1 MPDPRPLSDP
11 TVPEPSATE
20 PSATEPSATEPQWT
34 ELSAD
39 RALPRLLEIHGARI
53 YRLALKL
60 CGHAE
65 DAEDLVQDVF
75 LQAFRKWHQFQGKA
89 KPTTWL
95 YTIAARTCARR
106 RRKKSGDPDVVGS
119 LDAGTGPAGTSPLEG
134 PVLDLDDGPLGDQL
148 RREAREAVEA
158 ALVELP
164 FHFRIALVLKDV
176 VELPVADIADILG
189 IKPATVKTRV
199 HRARLMVRERLLGSP
214 LPRRDAPP
222 PIFAKRVCMDLLSAK
237 QDALDRG
244 APFPV
249 PNEEVCVRCEA
260 FFRDLDL
267 GKDTCGLL
275 AEGEL
280 PPRLHKTLLETF
292 DGRS

>member
-1 MPDPRPLSDP
+1 MPDVTTPSA
-11 TVPEPSATE
+11 EPS
-20 PSATEPSATEPQWT
+20 WT

-39 RALPRLLEIHGARI
+39 QALPRLLEIHGAKI
-53 YRLALKL
+53 YRLAAKL
-60 CGHAE
+60 CGHPE

-75 LQAFRKWHQFQGKA
+75 LQAFRKWHQFQGDSS
-89 KPTTWL
+89 PTTWL
-95 YTIAARTCARR
+95 YAIAARACARR
-106 RRKKSGDPDVVGS
+106 RRKKSGEPQSLDS
-119 LDAGTGPAGTSPLEG
+119 LDAGPIVAGSSPLEG
-134 PVLDLDDGPLGDQL
+134 PVLDLDAGPLGEQL

-164 FHFRIALVLKDV
+164 FHFRIALVLKDI
-176 VELPVADIADILG
+176 VELSVAEIADILG
-189 IKPATVKTRV
+189 VKPATVKTRV
-199 HRARLMVRERLLGSP
+199 HRGRLLVRDELLQRST

-222 PIFAKRVCMDLLSAK
+222 PIFDKRICMDLLSAK

-267 GKDTCGLL
+267 GKETCGLL
-275 AEGEL
+275 AEGKL
-280 PPRLHKTLLETF
+280 PPRLHRTLLDTF
-292 DGRS
+292 GAQA